1 MNMEQK
7 IKAALAIA
15 GISQSELARRL
26 NTSPQNFNTKLK
38 RNTLTFEDM
47 QHIAEALGASWAAF
61 FEFPDGTRI

>member
-1 MNMEQK
+1 MNTEQK

-26 NTSPQNFNTKLK
+26 GETPQNFNTKIK
-38 RNTLTFEDM
+38 RNTLKPDDM
-47 QHIAEALGASWAAF
+47 AKIAEAIGAEWVAV